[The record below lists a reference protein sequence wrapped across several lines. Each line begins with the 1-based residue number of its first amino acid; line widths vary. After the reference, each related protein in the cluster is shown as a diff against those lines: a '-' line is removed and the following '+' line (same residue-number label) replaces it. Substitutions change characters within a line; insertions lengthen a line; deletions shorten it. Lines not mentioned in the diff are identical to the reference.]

1 MKSVGRTAGLTWVYV
16 TAPDRVVARRIARA
30 LVAERLAACVNVL
43 GAVEST
49 YRWKGAVEQGREVAL
64 IAKTQQR
71 RLAALTARVAELH
84 PYEVPC
90 VVALPIRGGNRAF
103 LSWVRAET

>member
-1 MKSVGRTAGLTWVYV
+1 M
-16 TAPDRVVARRIARA
+16 TAPSRAVARRIAKA

-43 GAVEST
+43 GPMESI
-49 YRWKGAVEQGREVAL
+49 YRWKGAVEQAREVAL
-64 IAKTQQR
+64 IAKTRQG

-90 VVALPIRGGNRAF
+90 VVALPIRGGHRAF
-103 LSWVRAET
+103 LSWVREET